1 MLTTQTGRGK
11 DDYRC
16 SYLLF
21 LSHGHH
27 FKLFLIQ
34 IMDPIN
40 EIPQCPAKC
49 TLSCLSWHLGTLHNQ
64 PSTHQAS
71 SASESFGPS
80 HRLDHK
86 ELILPPTLRSRE
98 RRAQKAMAQ
107 AVLSIL
113 NLGTFALVQP
123 GTPNLCPSQDQQVTL
138 D

>member
-21 LSHGHH
+21 LSHGYH
-27 FKLFLIQ
+27 FKLFVIQ

-71 SASESFGPS
+71 SAAESFSPS
-80 HRLDHK
+80 HRLDHE
-86 ELILPPTLRSRE
+86 ELILPSTLQSRE
-98 RRAQKAMAQ
+98 RRAQKAIAR
-107 AVLSIL
+107 AVLRIL
-113 NLGTFALVQP
+113 NLGTFALAEP
-123 GTPNLCPSQDQQVTL
+123 EAPNLCPSQDQQVIL

>member
-21 LSHGHH
+21 LSHGYH
-27 FKLFLIQ
+27 FKLFVIQ

-71 SASESFGPS
+71 SAAESFSPS
-80 HRLDHK
+80 HSLDHE
-86 ELILPPTLRSRE
+86 ELILPSTLQSRE
-98 RRAQKAMAQ
+98 RRAQKAIAR
-107 AVLSIL
+107 AVLRIL
-113 NLGTFALVQP
+113 NLGTFALAEP
-123 GTPNLCPSQDQQVTL
+123 EAPNLCPSQDQQVIL

>member
-21 LSHGHH
+21 LSHGYH
-27 FKLFLIQ
+27 FKLFVIQ

-49 TLSCLSWHLGTLHNQ
+49 TLSCLSWHLGTLQNQ

-71 SASESFGPS
+71 SAAESFSPS
-80 HRLDHK
+80 HRLDHE
-86 ELILPPTLRSRE
+86 ELILPSTLQSRE
-98 RRAQKAMAQ
+98 RRAQKAIAR
-107 AVLSIL
+107 AVLRIL
-113 NLGTFALVQP
+113 NLGTFALAEP
-123 GTPNLCPSQDQQVTL
+123 EAPNLCPSQDQQVIL